1 MTVGRLELMDIRLE
15 HIKALVT
22 AGLMK
27 LANHDICEDDYDRA
41 YEILLDDAPVV
52 REYEAEQD
60 KGAYSV
66 VIRGVQGIYFI
77 QAVEYDDFGP
87 YETLSV
93 AEEAVDQHF
102 GEFLI

>member
-1 MTVGRLELMDIRLE
+1 MDIRVE
-15 HIKALVT
+15 HVKALVT

-27 LANHDICEDDYDRA
+27 LANHDICEDECDRA
-41 YEILLDDAPVV
+41 YEILLDDSPVV

-60 KGAYSV
+60 KGVYAV
-66 VIRGVQGIYFI
+66 VIRGVKGVYFI
-77 QAVEYDDFGP
+77 QAVEYDDYGP
-87 YETLSV
+87 YETLSD